1 MSAAMNTTNTADS
14 SSSSSAQPPPRQS
27 SATSTVGTV
36 PMTSTSNIASVHFKV
51 RCERLGHGEDVY
63 LTPLEEYEDAAMNP
77 VTIAQLLLQP
87 PSPTNRHKVR
97 NVSLLLEGRTKIE
110 IREREKEKEQ
120 DIECLCVVF

>member
-14 SSSSSAQPPPRQS
+14 SSSSSAQAQAQPPPRQS

-97 NVSLLLEGRTKIE
+97 NVSLLLEG
-110 IREREKEKEQ
+110 
-120 DIECLCVVF
+120 

>member
-1 MSAAMNTTNTADS
+1 MNTTNTADS
-14 SSSSSAQPPPRQS
+14 SSSSAQAQPQPPPRQS

-110 IREREKEKEQ
+110 RERKREKEKEQ

>member
-1 MSAAMNTTNTADS
+1 MNTNTADS
-14 SSSSSAQPPPRQS
+14 SPSSAQPPPPPRQS

-97 NVSLLLEGRTKIE
+97 HVSLRLEG
-110 IREREKEKEQ
+110 
-120 DIECLCVVF
+120 